1 MNDLNGVWR
10 YFGSELE
17 DLNNVSVNSFLS
29 MWGGAGALVSTTD
42 ELAILVEKLLSTE
55 LLEQSTIDEA
65 LKSAPDSTSSFSDWV
80 VSYGLGFNLT
90 QYKGN
95 FGYGHGGN
103 GLAKYASFYDRAN
116 GITIVF
122 AYNHMADH
130 DNNKRVELSTKLYD
144 MALAEIGK

>member
-1 MNDLNGVWR
+1 MGYKVWR
-10 YFGSELE
+10 IPL
-17 DLNNVSVNSFLS
+17 SFHQN
-29 MWGGAGALVSTTD
+29 
-42 ELAILVEKLLSTE
+42 
-55 LLEQSTIDEA
+55 QSNQAYME
-65 LKSAPDSTSSFSDWV
+65 
-80 VSYGLGFNLT
+80 FNLT

-103 GLAKYASFYDRAN
+103 GLAKSASFHDRAN